1 MPTILPVDSN
11 DLLQDSPVNDASS
24 GEHDHGEHPNGE
36 PNHGEQ
42 FTKLDPE
49 HAIGRSVLMP
59 RGKDGQR
66 FRAKILERVD
76 KYKDDL
82 QMKRAKHMQYRVLV
96 GHDGGNKW
104 EEIVAYNDL
113 VNFIETEGDGQ
124 DGMWRFKEILEHQ
137 GPLSPSDTAYKGSRW
152 NVLVAW
158 ETGEITLE
166 PLKCVQDDKVVCALY
181 ARKHNL
187 LDEPGWQQFKKHARR
202 EKKLVR
208 MANQAKLHSF
218 RTAPVHMYGHLVPR
232 NHDQAIEIDKQNGNT
247 RWQDAEKEE
256 LSAILGY
263 GTFNDLGKGASAPI
277 NHKKINVHFV
287 YACKHDGRYKARLVA
302 GGHLTDTP
310 IDSVYSSVASLRGV
324 RMTVFLAELND
335 LEFWSTD
342 IGNAYL
348 ESNTME
354 KVYIIAGKEFACVGL
369 EGHILV
375 IVKALYGLK
384 SSGAR
389 WWEVL
394 ADVLRQMGFKPSK
407 AEKDIWMRANGD
419 HYEYVVVYV
428 DDLGVAAKIPSVI
441 VEELM
446 RRYGFK
452 LKGTGPIQFHLGSDY
467 FRDQHGVLC
476 FAPKKYVEKMIETYV
491 RMFGQKPKHYVSPL
505 EKGDHP
511 ELDDSEE
518 LDIEGIKQFQSMIG
532 ALQWAVQIGRFD
544 ITTAV
549 MTMSSFRANPR
560 QGHLDRCKRIYGYLS
575 KMRNAVV
582 RVRTEE
588 PDYSAIPKKLYDWE
602 QSVYAGAE
610 EVIPDDAPKPL
621 GKPVVMTTFVDANLY
636 HDLVNGKSVTGIL
649 HLFNK
654 TVIDWYSK
662 KQSTVETAT
671 YGSEF
676 VAARTAM
683 EQIIDLRLQLRYLGV
698 TIKGSTMM
706 FGDNESV
713 VNSSSL
719 PHARLHKRHT
729 ALSFHRVREGIAAGV
744 AQFYYIPS
752 LSNPADIL
760 SKQWGYQQA
769 WPMLQPLLFWEGD
782 TMGLRPMP
790 CSQRHRPQQA
800 GGEQRRVL
808 RELGHVGPRQTLLR
822 RQRRVTDQ
830 AVGPQV
836 GHRDFQQVAGGLNR
850 AGDLDAER
858 ASPEHAQVLAV
869 QPHLGDV
876 LDLAQIEVDGRRR
889 IVDQRRRQ
897 RELLGLVGGGARVV
911 LDAVDIRLRPV
922 VELLEADRLGTA
934 PLGSEIDGPD
944 AAQFHRFRELRDVAR
959 RGSLLVLRDGVTED
973 DEERAVRG
981 ELQGNRGA
989 AVGLGEGRRLEHR
1002 AADRVPQFGLAA
1014 ADAEGA
1020 ASGFVAIQAIG
1031 NEVDLG
1037 FAITAVDEIEER
1049 ALVISRAFKIGWHAI
1064 LGEDLAR

>member
-1 MPTILPVDSN
+1 
-11 DLLQDSPVNDASS
+11 
-24 GEHDHGEHPNGE
+24 
-36 PNHGEQ
+36 
-42 FTKLDPE
+42 
-49 HAIGRSVLMP
+49 
-59 RGKDGQR
+59 
-66 FRAKILERVD
+66 
-76 KYKDDL
+76 
-82 QMKRAKHMQYRVLV
+82 
-96 GHDGGNKW
+96 
-104 EEIVAYNDL
+104 
-113 VNFIETEGDGQ
+113 
-124 DGMWRFKEILEHQ
+124 
-137 GPLSPSDTAYKGSRW
+137 
-152 NVLVAW
+152 
-158 ETGEITLE
+158 
-166 PLKCVQDDKVVCALY
+166 
-181 ARKHNL
+181 
-187 LDEPGWQQFKKHARR
+187 
-202 EKKLVR
+202 
-208 MANQAKLHSF
+208 
-218 RTAPVHMYGHLVPR
+218 
-232 NHDQAIEIDKQNGNT
+232 
-247 RWQDAEKEE
+247 
-256 LSAILGY
+256 
-263 GTFNDLGKGASAPI
+263 
-277 NHKKINVHFV
+277 
-287 YACKHDGRYKARLVA
+287 
-302 GGHLTDTP
+302 
-310 IDSVYSSVASLRGV
+310 
-324 RMTVFLAELND
+324 MTVFLAELNGC
-335 LEFWSTD
+335 EFWSTD

-369 EGHILV
+369 EGHVLV
-375 IVKALYGLK
+375 IIKALYGLK

-394 ADVLRQMGFKPSK
+394 ADVLRQMGFKPSR

-428 DDLGVAAKIPSVI
+428 DDLGVAAKVPSII

-476 FAPKKYVEKMIETYV
+476 FAPKKYIEKMIETYI

-518 LDIEGIKQFQSMIG
+518 LDIDGIKQFQSMIG

-560 QGHLDRCKRIYGYLS
+560 RGHLDRCKHIYGYLS
-575 KMRNAVV
+575 KMRHAVV

-588 PDYSAIPKKLYDWE
+588 PDYSAIPKKIYDWE

-610 EVIPDDAPKPL
+610 EVLPHDAPPPL

-636 HDLVNGKSVTGIL
+636 HDLVNGRSVTGIL

-698 TIKGSTMM
+698 AIQGSTMM

-782 TMGLRPMP
+782 TM
-790 CSQRHRPQQA
+790 
-800 GGEQRRVL
+800 
-808 RELGHVGPRQTLLR
+808 
-822 RQRRVTDQ
+822 
-830 AVGPQV
+830 
-836 GHRDFQQVAGGLNR
+836 
-850 AGDLDAER
+850 
-858 ASPEHAQVLAV
+858 
-869 QPHLGDV
+869 
-876 LDLAQIEVDGRRR
+876 DLAPDEV
-889 IVDQRRRQ
+889 
-897 RELLGLVGGGARVV
+897 
-911 LDAVDIRLRPV
+911 
-922 VELLEADRLGTA
+922 
-934 PLGSEIDGPD
+934 S
-944 AAQFHRFRELRDVAR
+944 
-959 RGSLLVLRDGVTED
+959 TED
-973 DEERAVRG
+973 KPASRRTKG
-981 ELQGNRGA
+981 E
-989 AVGLGEGRRLEHR
+989 
-1002 AADRVPQFGLAA
+1002 
-1014 ADAEGA
+1014 
-1020 ASGFVAIQAIG
+1020 
-1031 NEVDLG
+1031 
-1037 FAITAVDEIEER
+1037 
-1049 ALVISRAFKIGWHAI
+1049 
-1064 LGEDLAR
+1064 